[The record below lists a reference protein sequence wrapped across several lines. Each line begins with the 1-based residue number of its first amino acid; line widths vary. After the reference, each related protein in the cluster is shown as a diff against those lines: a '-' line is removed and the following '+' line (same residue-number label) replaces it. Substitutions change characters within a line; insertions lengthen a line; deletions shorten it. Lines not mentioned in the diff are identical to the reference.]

1 MDTMTVVGTA
11 AMKVEPRESTWV
23 GKSAYQ
29 LVGLMVE
36 SWVYPRVLKKVA

>member
-23 GKSAYQ
+23 DKSAYQ